1 MKRVE
6 RLAWVTVAGVL
17 CNVMAWVSIDGG
29 SGDNNG
35 DAGDGG
41 DAALDQTTPD
51 VGNDVS
57 PDVATDVTPDVVKD
71 AGPDV
76 TAIVAFQQAYA
87 AAFCQRMSVCCY
99 GAQLDA
105 SAPDAAIGSCEA
117 FTTSAFGGGFENAI
131 GDLAT
136 TSVLN
141 SGNIV
146 VNEPQR
152 TNCLAAL
159 QTMSCPTISGTEY
172 ASLAQNCVG
181 ALSGTLPVGQPCGR
195 SVECNNG
202 YCLRD
207 DAGVGT
213 CVAIATVGQACNPE
227 GNGNDECMYR
237 SWAGSTTARCDVSAR
252 HRSWNPCKH
261 VVRNAVVQV
270 HRQDGKRWWLLLR
283 MGVRL
288 GHLQR
293 QLHVHGGYPG
303 LDPGGY
309 GRLPELLRR
318 RFGSE
323 LN

>member
-17 CNVMAWVSIDGG
+17 CNVMAWVSIEGC
-29 SGDNNG
+29 SGDNNS

-87 AAFCQRMSVCCY
+87 AALCQRMSVCCY

-105 SAPDAAIGSCEA
+105 SAPDAAIGTCEA

-237 SWAGSTTARCDVSAR
+237 SWVGSTTARCDVTDTEAGTCNTFGTPSFKCTAKTANGGGCFYEWECA
-252 HRSWNPCKH
+252 SDTCSDSCTCTAATQAWTL
-261 VVRNAVVQV
+261 V
-270 HRQDGKRWWLLLR
+270 GT
-283 MGVRL
+283 GVCPSYF
-288 GHLQR
+288 GADS
-293 QLHVHGGYPG
+293 G
-303 LDPGGY
+303 L
-309 GRLPELLRR
+309 
-318 RFGSE
+318 
-323 LN
+323 N